1 MTIMNYFTK
10 EHEMFRDS
18 LRDFLNKEVKDNI
31 DKWESDQK
39 IPKDIWKK
47 MGDQGFL
54 GLTYPEKY
62 GGFELDFFFEVILF
76 EEMSKMNSGGF
87 VITQQVVQ
95 SMSSPYILKYGS
107 EFLKERY
114 LPGIISGDL
123 IGCIG
128 ITEPD
133 AGSDVKNI
141 KTRAE
146 DKGDHYLLNGSK
158 HT

>member
-1 MTIMNYFTK
+1 MNYFTK

-87 VITQQVVQ
+87 EMHSNKQNAIDVIEAR
-95 SMSSPYILKYGS
+95 SNPS
-107 EFLKERY
+107 
-114 LPGIISGDL
+114 
-123 IGCIG
+123 
-128 ITEPD
+128 
-133 AGSDVKNI
+133 N
-141 KTRAE
+141 
-146 DKGDHYLLNGSK
+146 LL
-158 HT
+158 

>member
-1 MTIMNYFTK
+1 MGI
-10 EHEMFRDS
+10 R
-18 LRDFLNKEVKDNI
+18 
-31 DKWESDQK
+31 
-39 IPKDIWKK
+39 PKNSKGHLEK

-123 IGCIG
+123 IGCI
-128 ITEPD
+128 E
-133 AGSDVKNI
+133 
-141 KTRAE
+141 
-146 DKGDHYLLNGSK
+146 LLSLMQDQ
-158 HT
+158 T